1 MKFKGILLLAI
12 VGIDI
17 GIILSPEQFQ
27 FLWGFDEGYR
37 VENLLFEILARKY
50 LKLLDSFAA
59 FVVLGDIGG
68 RIYLYYASCEDK
80 LQFKRTLGRQVAT
93 RNVNWLDYDTQM
105 IQPFYHQILKSLHRW
120 RTSIESVFP
129 LLLNDDQ
136 LTVILR
142 GCLRRVYNL
151 EVLEDFTALHY
162 LYNREK
168 TIHPIERY
176 LNAIDINKTPLLAA
190 QAQVEFLVAPLG
202 YCPRCL
208 KTVDIEVE
216 GSMAIRR
223 YFEHY
228 YELFNGKEEQPVP
241 TWSAL
246 A

>member
-1 MKFKGILLLAI
+1 M
-12 VGIDI
+12 
-17 GIILSPEQFQ
+17 
-27 FLWGFDEGYR
+27 
-37 VENLLFEILARKY
+37 
-50 LKLLDSFAA
+50 
-59 FVVLGDIGG
+59 
-68 RIYLYYASCEDK
+68 
-80 LQFKRTLGRQVAT
+80 
-93 RNVNWLDYDTQM
+93 
-105 IQPFYHQILKSLHRW
+105 W
-120 RTSIESVFP
+120 RTNIESILP
-129 LLLNDDQ
+129 LLLDDDQ

-151 EVLEDFTALHY
+151 EVLEDSTGSHY

-168 TIHPIERY
+168 VIHRIERY

-202 YCPRCL
+202 YCPRYL
-208 KTVDIEVE
+208 KTVDIKVE

-223 YFEHY
+223 YLGHY